1 MMAETR
7 GAAKPAVQVD
17 GNNAEEPPD
26 PNAKLYEELGELAR
40 FIDTTMKTLSEFSAP
55 VNNSTQQL
63 PQAMSHLTDLKAM
76 TERGTHEVIRQ
87 VEAIQDNH
95 VRLAQ
100 TLKDLT
106 HALRLAQ
113 ASSSLTDQLQSIA
126 RTLTDDDKRLIEI
139 MTALSFQDLVAQSV
153 NKLVTI
159 LDEVEHKLLQLVV
172 VFGPYQKQ
180 VAQKDQGKAS
190 EMLKQLEATKS
201 TSMNQDLVDE
211 ILKQFGFN

>member
-1 MMAETR
+1 MAETR

>member
-1 MMAETR
+1 MAQPR
-7 GAAKPAVQVD
+7 AAAQSQPATDDLDQ
-17 GNNAEEPPD
+17 EEKTPD
-26 PNAKLYEELGELAR
+26 TKLYEELGELAR

-55 VNNSTQQL
+55 VNASTEQL
-63 PQAMSHLTDLKAM
+63 PQAQTHLLNLKTQ
-76 TERGTHEVIRQ
+76 TEQGTHRVMLE

-95 VRLAQ
+95 AHISTMLKEMTRALQQAKVSPEIIQQLHTLGQ
-100 TLKDLT
+100 TLG
-106 HALRLAQ
+106 Q
-113 ASSSLTDQLQSIA
+113 
-126 RTLTDDDKRLIEI
+126 DDKRLLDI

-180 VAQKDQGKAS
+180 AAKTDQSKAS
-190 EMLKQLEATKS
+190 EMLKQLEATKN
-201 TSMNQDLVDE
+201 TSMDQDLADE

>member
-1 MMAETR
+1 MAQPR
-7 GAAKPAVQVD
+7 GAAQSRDEIEDPEQDVKA
-17 GNNAEEPPD
+17 PD
-26 PNAKLYEELGELAR
+26 TKLYEELGELAR

-55 VNNSTQQL
+55 VNASTQQL
-63 PQAMSHLTDLKAM
+63 PQAQTHLLNLKTQ
-76 TERGTHEVIRQ
+76 TEQGTHRVMLE

-95 VRLAQ
+95 TQVISMLKQLTQ
-100 TLKDLT
+100 TLQQAKVSPDLMQGIQQISQ
-106 HALRLAQ
+106 RLGQ
-113 ASSSLTDQLQSIA
+113 
-126 RTLTDDDKRLIEI
+126 DDKRLLDI

-180 VAQKDQGKAS
+180 VAKQDQSKAS
-190 EMLKQLEATKS
+190 EMLKQLEATKN
-201 TSMNQDLVDE
+201 TSMDQDLADE

>member
-1 MMAETR
+1 MAETR

-95 VRLAQ
+95 VRLTQ

>member
-1 MMAETR
+1 MMAQPR
-7 GAAKPAVQVD
+7 AAGKAQ
-17 GNNAEEPPD
+17 NALSEEEPAEKTPD
-26 PNAKLYEELGELAR
+26 TKLYEELGELAR

-55 VNNSTQQL
+55 VSTSTEQL
-63 PQAMSHLTDLKAM
+63 PQAQTHLLNLKTQ
-76 TERGTHEVIRQ
+76 TEQGTHRVMLE

-95 VRLAQ
+95 VQINRIMKELSQALQ
-100 TLKDLT
+100 QAKVPPALMQQMHTLGQ
-106 HALRLAQ
+106 ALGQ
-113 ASSSLTDQLQSIA
+113 
-126 RTLTDDDKRLIEI
+126 DDKRLLDI

-180 VAQKDQGKAS
+180 VAKADQGKAS
-190 EMLKQLEATKS
+190 EMLKQLEATKN
-201 TSMNQDLVDE
+201 TSMDQDLADE

>member
-1 MMAETR
+1 MAQPR
-7 GAAKPAVQVD
+7 AAAQSQPATDDSEQQEK
-17 GNNAEEPPD
+17 APD
-26 PNAKLYEELGELAR
+26 TKLYEELGELAR

-55 VNNSTQQL
+55 VNASTEQL
-63 PQAMSHLTDLKAM
+63 PQAQTHLLNLKTQ
-76 TERGTHEVIRQ
+76 TEQGTHRVMLE

-95 VRLAQ
+95 AKITTMLKEMTLALQQAKSSPAVLAQ
-100 TLKDLT
+100 VS
-106 HALRLAQ
+106 ALGQ
-113 ASSSLTDQLQSIA
+113 ALGQ
-126 RTLTDDDKRLIEI
+126 DDKRLLDI

-180 VAQKDQGKAS
+180 AAKTDQSKAS
-190 EMLKQLEATKS
+190 EMLKQLEATKN
-201 TSMNQDLVDE
+201 TSMDQDLADE